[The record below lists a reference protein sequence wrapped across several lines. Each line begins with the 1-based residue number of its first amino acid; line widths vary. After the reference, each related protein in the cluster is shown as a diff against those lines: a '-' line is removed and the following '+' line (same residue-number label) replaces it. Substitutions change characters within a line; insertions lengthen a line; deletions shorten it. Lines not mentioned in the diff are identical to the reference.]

1 MRHGGIILA
10 LACAVTSLSAQE
22 KTEGPTCEKAQ
33 KTYNEGLGYLHQR
46 APGSALESFKK
57 ADKQDGGHC
66 AACQQKMIK
75 YGVELGDWKTAETAA
90 GEIVAEAQGERNVA
104 LAHYEFGI
112 VLMDEG
118 LNKHKDEFF
127 ARAHDE
133 MTKALA
139 AYPKFP
145 DAMFVDGRALAHL
158 KQDDAAKAQFE
169 QFVKMQPEDSPDRQ
183 RALRYISQPELA
195 RARMAPPFAV
205 TTIDGQR
212 ISLDDLKGK
221 GGPARFL
228 GDLVPAVSRGSAAC
242 AGYREEVSGSALGG
256 AEREPRHG

>member
-1 MRHGGIILA
+1 
-10 LACAVTSLSAQE
+10 
-22 KTEGPTCEKAQ
+22 
-33 KTYNEGLGYLHQR
+33 
-46 APGSALESFKK
+46 
-57 ADKQDGGHC
+57 
-66 AACQQKMIK
+66 MIK

-90 GEIVAEAQGERNVA
+90 GEIVAEAQGERSVA

-127 ARAHDE
+127 ARAHD
-133 MTKALA
+133 
-139 AYPKFP
+139 
-145 DAMFVDGRALAHL
+145 
-158 KQDDAAKAQFE
+158 AAKAQFE
-169 QFVKMQPEDSPDRQ
+169 QFVKMQPDSPDRQ

-221 GGPARFL
+221 VVPARFL
-228 GDLVPAVSRGSAAC
+228 GDLVPAVSPGSAAC
-242 AGYREEVSGSALGG
+242 AGYREEVPGSALGG

>member
-1 MRHGGIILA
+1 MELNW
-10 LACAVTSLSAQE
+10 VT
-22 KTEGPTCEKAQ
+22 G
-33 KTYNEGLGYLHQR
+33 
-46 APGSALESFKK
+46 
-57 ADKQDGGHC
+57 
-66 AACQQKMIK
+66 
-75 YGVELGDWKTAETAA
+75 KTAETAA
-90 GEIVAEAQGERNVA
+90 GEIVAEAQGEKNVA

-118 LNKHKDEFF
+118 LNRHKDEFF

-145 DAMFVDGRALAHL
+145 DAIFVDGRVLAQL

-205 TTIDGQR
+205 ATTNGQR
-212 ISLDDLKGK
+212 VAL
-221 GGPARFL
+221 
-228 GDLVPAVSRGSAAC
+228 
-242 AGYREEVSGSALGG
+242 AG
-256 AEREPRHG
+256 